1 MEKDETKPQPPTK
14 GLSVSQRGTC
24 GFSHY
29 EVSVLIPHIFPR
41 CWSILVLHPKLQAQS
56 SETFEGG
63 VTVDFRTVKGVR
75 PEMHGVPKQHREGP
89 T

>member
-1 MEKDETKPQPPTK
+1 MWK
-14 GLSVSQRGTC
+14 GLRQSPCLQPRVSVSHRGGTC

-41 CWSILVLHPKLQAQS
+41 CWSILVLRPKLQAQS

-63 VTVDFRTVKGVR
+63 VTVDLRL
-75 PEMHGVPKQHREGP
+75 
-89 T
+89 